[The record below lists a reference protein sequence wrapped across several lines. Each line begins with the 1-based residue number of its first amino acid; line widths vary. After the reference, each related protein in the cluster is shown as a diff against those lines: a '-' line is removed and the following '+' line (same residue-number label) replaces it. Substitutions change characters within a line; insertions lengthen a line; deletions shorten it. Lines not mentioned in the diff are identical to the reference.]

1 VLVISNLAITKILL
15 NTDFLIKE
23 YKRRRNKK
31 MNYEAK
37 HGLKLKK
44 SANRLAKFR
53 YMMAE
58 RIKKSGLRWKGR
70 EAAGKASSGFRPAV
84 K

>member
-1 VLVISNLAITKILL
+1 
-15 NTDFLIKE
+15 
-23 YKRRRNKK
+23 

-44 SANRLAKFR
+44 STSRLAKFQ

-70 EAAGKASSGFRPAV
+70 ETSGKASSGFRPAL

>member
-1 VLVISNLAITKILL
+1 MK
-15 NTDFLIKE
+15 
-23 YKRRRNKK
+23 
-31 MNYEAK
+31 YEAK
-37 HGLKLKK
+37 KALKLKK
-44 SANRLAKFR
+44 SAIHMAKFQ

-58 RIKKSGLRWKGR
+58 RMKKGDMKWKGR

>member
-1 VLVISNLAITKILL
+1 MK
-15 NTDFLIKE
+15 
-23 YKRRRNKK
+23 
-31 MNYEAK
+31 YEAK
-37 HGLKLKK
+37 KALKLKK
-44 SANRLAKFR
+44 SANRLAKFQ

-58 RIKKSGLRWKGR
+58 RIKKSELRWKGR

>member
-1 VLVISNLAITKILL
+1 M
-15 NTDFLIKE
+15 D
-23 YKRRRNKK
+23 
-31 MNYEAK
+31 YEAK

-44 SANRLAKFR
+44 SANRLAKFQ

-58 RIKKSGLRWKGR
+58 RIKKSGLRWNGR
-70 EAAGKASSGFRPAV
+70 EAAGKASKGFRPAV

>member
-1 VLVISNLAITKILL
+1 
-15 NTDFLIKE
+15 
-23 YKRRRNKK
+23 

-44 SANRLAKFR
+44 SAVRLAKFQ

-58 RIKKSGLRWKGR
+58 RIKKGDLKWKGR